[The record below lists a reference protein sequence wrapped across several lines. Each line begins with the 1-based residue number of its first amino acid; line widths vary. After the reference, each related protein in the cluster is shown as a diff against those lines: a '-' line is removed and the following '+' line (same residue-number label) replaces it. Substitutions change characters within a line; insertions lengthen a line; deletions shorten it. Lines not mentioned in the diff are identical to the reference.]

1 MIFRLH
7 IAPKRILSIL
17 MLIAFIGLATSE
29 IKAQTKYTV
38 AGTVKKNKKKLDGAV
53 VTLTKGS
60 ALANQI
66 TTSTN
71 GRFSVLLDMNAE
83 YTLSVTKPGHITKKF
98 YFNTKGIPEER
109 AKEEFGG
116 QDIEVSIFELP
127 KDPGVVSQINS
138 ILSQPIAKFFYDDK
152 IKEIEYDKAYTQSMQ
167 DALAKLAQV
176 EKEANA
182 KAEEQA
188 KQQQQLEAAAAS
200 QYQAAI
206 AKADAAFAK
215 KDYAGAR
222 AAYED
227 ALSVKKGE
235 PYPLEKI
242 KEIEKLLADA
252 AKNAQVENDYKA
264 AIAKADAAFT
274 AKNFDFAKTNY
285 NDALKLKPTEAYPKT
300 KLAEIDA
307 AIAKQGAEKE
317 LNAKYDAALAKG
329 DKAFTAKDYA
339 NAKVGYNE
347 ALAMKAAEKYPKD
360 KIAEIDKVLADLAAK
375 EKAEKELNEK
385 YSAAIAKADKAFT
398 AKDYVAAKAGY
409 TEASGFKPAE
419 AYP

>member
-1 MIFRLH
+1 MQSIRCQSQSL
-7 IAPKRILSIL
+7 AILL
-17 MLIAFIGLATSE
+17 
-29 IKAQTKYTV
+29 
-38 AGTVKKNKKKLDGAV
+38 KN
-53 VTLTKGS
+53 S
-60 ALANQI
+60 N
-66 TTSTN
+66 
-71 GRFSVLLDMNAE
+71 
-83 YTLSVTKPGHITKKF
+83 
-98 YFNTKGIPEER
+98 FNTKGIPEER

-182 KAEEQA
+182 KAEEQV

-242 KEIEKLLADA
+242 KEIEKLQADA
-252 AKNAQVENDYKA
+252 AKNAQVEK
-264 AIAKADAAFT
+264 
-274 AKNFDFAKTNY
+274 
-285 NDALKLKPTEAYPKT
+285 
-300 KLAEIDA
+300 
-307 AIAKQGAEKE
+307 
-317 LNAKYDAALAKG
+317 
-329 DKAFTAKDYA
+329 
-339 NAKVGYNE
+339 
-347 ALAMKAAEKYPKD
+347 
-360 KIAEIDKVLADLAAK
+360 
-375 EKAEKELNEK
+375 
-385 YSAAIAKADKAFT
+385 
-398 AKDYVAAKAGY
+398 
-409 TEASGFKPAE
+409 
-419 AYP
+419 